1 MIRSFIAF
9 LSGSLCYAALLL
21 RVEMPN
27 GRYRG
32 QNPTAARAALMILS
46 ERPMFLFML
55 SSYRSKIV
63 GQG

>member
-46 ERPMFLFML
+46 ERSWDKDRRKRRIF
-55 SSYRSKIV
+55 R
-63 GQG
+63 